1 MQKLPIDLVR
11 PGMVLEKPVLRDNG
25 LVLVAKGTEISDTL
39 LKRLENM
46 DVKSVT
52 VEGHPVHIEGE
63 VPPKSYQERIDSLD
77 HLFRKFKDDPWMNK
91 MKKFIRYYF
100 TRKLAAEQKAATADK
115 NMRSQERASSGQK

>member
-1 MQKLPIDLVR
+1 MQKLPLDLVR

-52 VEGHPVHIEGE
+52 VEGHPVEIEGQAA
-63 VPPKSYQERIDSLD
+63 PKSYQERIDSLD
-77 HLFRKFKDDPWMNK
+77 YLFRRFQDDPWMNK
-91 MKKFIRYYF
+91 MKKFIRSYF
-100 TRKLAAEQKAATADK
+100 ARKLASEQNAANADEKKA
-115 NMRSQERASSGQK
+115 SQARAASGKK